1 MKKILVVLMLALAL
15 NCTRSKAP
23 FEPLVLGEGE
33 EYAVYR
39 VALNNLKSDSF
50 QTIVMPD
57 STADYIVERSTYI
70 LDNMPGLE
78 DETLTDFNQANSEKK
93 LLLPIANLALKCY
106 LANRRDIPAIY
117 DLKTKYPDA
126 QALVELSRVGFNS
139 EKTQA
144 LVYIST
150 IWAPLAGVGNLV
162 FLVKENTWQ
171 VKKTV
176 VVWIS

>member
-1 MKKILVVLMLALAL
+1 MKKILCLTVLALAL
-15 NCTRSKAP
+15 SCTRLKAP
-23 FEPLVLGEGE
+23 MEPQAVTQVD
-33 EYAVYR
+33 EYAVYST
-39 VALNNLKSDSF
+39 ALNNLNDGSM

-57 STADYIVERSTYI
+57 STVDFIIERSTYI

-78 DETLTDFNQANSEKK
+78 DETLVAFNQVNSEKK
-93 LLLPIANLALKCY
+93 HLLPIANLTLKCY

-126 QALVELSRVGFNS
+126 QAIVELSRVGFNG

-150 IWAPLAGVGNLV
+150 LWAPLAGVGNLV